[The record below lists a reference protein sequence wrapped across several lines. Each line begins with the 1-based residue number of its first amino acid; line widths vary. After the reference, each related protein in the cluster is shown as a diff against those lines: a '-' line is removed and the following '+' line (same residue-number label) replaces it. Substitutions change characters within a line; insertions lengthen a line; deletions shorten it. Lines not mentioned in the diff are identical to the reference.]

1 MNCKVPGVRIPHSP
15 LQSVCCR
22 RRFSRFVRDSAL
34 RSNPIIPLHPQGTG
48 EGFPR
53 LAYASPLRSAFGLQ
67 TIPSVSEGLA
77 AQTCQVSE
85 GYFLRSDVDGPSIG
99 PSMTFWGV
107 FDVEG
112 PDCGPSTSLEGPHY
126 VTAGD
131 GDQLWIIV
139 GRRRGCRPSVLS
151 RTRSNPGAGGLPT
164 VWTGGR

>member
-53 LAYASPLRSAFGLQ
+53 LAYASPLRSAFSLQ
-67 TIPSVSEGLA
+67 TIPP
-77 AQTCQVSE
+77 VSE
-85 GYFLRSDVDGPSIG
+85 GYLFRSDVDGPIDG
-99 PSMTFWGV
+99 PSTSFWGV

-112 PDCGPSTSLEGPHY
+112 PDRGPSTSLEGPHY

-131 GDQLWIIV
+131 GDQLWLSV

-151 RTRSNPGAGGLPT
+151 RTRSNPGEGGLPT

>member
-67 TIPSVSEGLA
+67 TIPP
-77 AQTCQVSE
+77 VSE
-85 GYFLRSDVDGPSIG
+85 GYFLRSDVDGPIDG
-99 PSMTFWGV
+99 PSMSFWGV
-107 FDVEG
+107 FDVDG
-112 PDCGPSTSLEGPHY
+112 PDRGPSTSLEGPL
-126 VTAGD
+126 TSQGGGGD
-131 GDQLWIIV
+131 KLWISV

-164 VWTGGR
+164 IWMGGR